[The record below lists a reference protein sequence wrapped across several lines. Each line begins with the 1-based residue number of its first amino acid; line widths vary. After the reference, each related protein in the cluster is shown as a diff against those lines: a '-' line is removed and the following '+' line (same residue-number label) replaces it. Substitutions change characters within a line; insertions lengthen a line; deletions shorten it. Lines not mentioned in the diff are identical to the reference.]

1 MWSPEPVVPLRA
13 KIERAQ
19 RRAKQNI
26 EMSYKDKLGCYKFSS
41 KQKHYPDLGSDTHY
55 QYGLSGFVPW
65 MSCQVGGGGGWQRGK
80 PVVAAVDVGFFI
92 SLAPSFEICF
102 DQDQTLSVC
111 QRSTQC

>member
-65 MSCQVGGGGGWQRGK
+65 MSCQVGGGGGG
-80 PVVAAVDVGFFI
+80 VAVGEASCGVGRCRLFYF
-92 SLAPSFEICF
+92 SGSQF
-102 DQDQTLSVC
+102 
-111 QRSTQC
+111 

>member
-65 MSCQVGGGGGWQRGK
+65 MSCQVGGGG
-80 PVVAAVDVGFFI
+80 VAEGEASCGVGRCRLFYF
-92 SLAPSFEICF
+92 SGSQF
-102 DQDQTLSVC
+102 
-111 QRSTQC
+111 